1 MGMYEMSTEIVVGI
15 LSLVGTGMGSV
26 VGIIMSN
33 RLSIYRI
40 KQLEL
45 KMDKHNCLIERMA
58 KVEESCKSAHHR
70 IDDMEN

>member
-1 MGMYEMSTEIVVGI
+1 MYEMSTEIVVGI